1 MEQQKKI
8 ISIADLPQVRVLGRT
23 TGKDVINLF
32 WTGSGIEFLYTG
44 SELWLEVNADYDTM
58 EPWLAVELNGA
69 QISRFPVNKGKNE
82 VCLFRGMTV
91 GKTKHV
97 RILKEVQAMHQDPL
111 HMIQILG
118 L

>member
-69 QISRFPVNKGKNE
+69 QISIFRLIKGKMKYACFE
-82 VCLFRGMTV
+82 
-91 GKTKHV
+91 
-97 RILKEVQAMHQDPL
+97 E
-111 HMIQILG
+111 
-118 L
+118 

>member
-69 QISRFPVNKGKNE
+69 QIAVFRLIKGKMKYACFE
-82 VCLFRGMTV
+82 
-91 GKTKHV
+91 
-97 RILKEVQAMHQDPL
+97 E
-111 HMIQILG
+111 
-118 L
+118 

>member
-44 SELWLEVNADYDTM
+44 SELWLEVNA
-58 EPWLAVELNGA
+58 
-69 QISRFPVNKGKNE
+69 
-82 VCLFRGMTV
+82 
-91 GKTKHV
+91 
-97 RILKEVQAMHQDPL
+97 AMAGGRTEWCPDQPFS
-111 HMIQILG
+111 G
-118 L
+118 